1 MREKRPGMANLK
13 NVHRA
18 DAGFEEESYEHLRVT
33 HFKTI
38 AWFIFPFLEY
48 KFWEAH
54 FSSQYSFA
62 MMQQRRTSWWI
73 NELVCVRNW
82 GLC

>member
-48 KFWEAH
+48 KF
-54 FSSQYSFA
+54 
-62 MMQQRRTSWWI
+62 
-73 NELVCVRNW
+73 
-82 GLC
+82 